1 MNEMNKS
8 VITINIGNTNTS
20 VGLVDIEKLSCIKNY
35 TFPSKDIIEN
45 IVRIIKQIQ
54 NNFQSLKPFPV
65 KICTVIRSIQK
76 DLHATLSST
85 PDIDRIIFVKYHE
98 SLPVKI
104 SYDNPD
110 ILGTDRIANL
120 LYSLTKYPKENVIII
135 DAGTAITIDMISSN
149 MEFVGG
155 FILPGI
161 ITQLN
166 SLYENTS
173 ELPLIKYDTITGSF
187 PPNSTQSAIVSGVSY
202 EIGGGVSFIIE
213 KLRKKFPDTR
223 RILTCGGT
231 WRAIESF
238 VDFEYLLIPD
248 ITLIGVGLYEE

>member
-1 MNEMNKS
+1 MNEMNNN
-8 VITINIGNTNTS
+8 VITVDIGNTNTS
-20 VGLVDIEKLSCIKNY
+20 VGLVDIQKLSCIKSY

-65 KICTVIRSIQK
+65 KICTVIRPIQK

-104 SYDNPD
+104 SYGNPD
-110 ILGTDRIANL
+110 TLGTDRIANL
-120 LYSLTKYPKENVIII
+120 LYSLKRYPKEDVIII
-135 DAGTAITIDMISSN
+135 DAGTAITIDMLSSN
-149 MEFVGG
+149 KEFIGG

-166 SLYENTS
+166 SLHEDTS
-173 ELPLIKYDTITGSF
+173 ELPQIVYDENIGAF
-187 PPNSTQSAIVSGVSY
+187 PPDSTQSAILNGVCY
-202 EIGGGVSFIIE
+202 GIGGGVSFIIE
-213 KLRKKFPDTR
+213 KLRKKFPDNK

-231 WRAIESF
+231 WKAIENF
-238 VDFEYLLIPD
+238 VDFEYLFIPE
-248 ITLIGVGLYEE
+248 ITLVGVGLYEE